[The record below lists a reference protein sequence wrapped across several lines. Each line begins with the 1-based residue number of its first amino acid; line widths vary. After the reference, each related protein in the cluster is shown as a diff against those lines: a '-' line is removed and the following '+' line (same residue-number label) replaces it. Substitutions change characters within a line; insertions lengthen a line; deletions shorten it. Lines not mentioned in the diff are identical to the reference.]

1 MQLTSRSA
9 TLVVATEQL
18 CGNFGLP
25 TTAPSRISIL
35 TLRNEPELRG
45 ISGSSELN
53 TPAMTADTV
62 QASLSLKPQSM
73 LSMLSRRSMVIA
85 AFCGVDLDLDLE
97 QDAVG
102 RQRLE
107 QVVPARV
114 DHPGLRHLAD
124 AVDHA
129 LLGIVQPVAGEGLDG
144 LLAVLGAQLLQPPLG
159 TRAAPMPA
167 RKSPYHWPGTRIRLR
182 HMRIT
187 SLDHLDSCAGCAPPG
202 RSSEP
207 SSYTSLAPA

>member
-35 TLRNEPELRG
+35 TRRNEPELRG

-73 LSMLSRRSMVIA
+73 LSMLSRKSMVIA
-85 AFCGVDLDLDLE
+85 AFCGSISISTLS
-97 QDAVG
+97 G
-102 RQRLE
+102 MPSGSSGSNGSWR
-107 QVVPARV
+107 
-114 DHPGLRHLAD
+114 
-124 AVDHA
+124 
-129 LLGIVQPVAGEGLDG
+129 PVL
-144 LLAVLGAQLLQPPLG
+144 
-159 TRAAPMPA
+159 
-167 RKSPYHWPGTRIRLR
+167 
-182 HMRIT
+182 
-187 SLDHLDSCAGCAPPG
+187 
-202 RSSEP
+202 
-207 SSYTSLAPA
+207 TSLAFGILRMPWIIRCSE